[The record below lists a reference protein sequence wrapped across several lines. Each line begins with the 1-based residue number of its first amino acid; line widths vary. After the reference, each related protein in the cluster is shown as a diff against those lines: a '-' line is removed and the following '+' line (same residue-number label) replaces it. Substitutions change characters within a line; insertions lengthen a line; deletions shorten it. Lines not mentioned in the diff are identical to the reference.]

1 MAPAWAKKRDG
12 GLPRVMKRLG
22 RLAPHP
28 KALLKLNEA
37 FPLRLAPEH
46 DAPHPKRKPEP
57 IVADRTSSAFD
68 EMNDAG
74 AIRPPYAEIARFIDA
89 TGLEALEQKRR
100 EAEVLF
106 RRIGV
111 TFAVYT
117 EGGDP
122 ERLIPFDVIPRIL
135 ARAEWDRLS
144 RGLEQRVRALNA
156 FLADV
161 YGPQEIIKAGR
172 VPPELVLENEGFLPQ
187 MVGFVP
193 PGGVWTVISGIDLVR
208 TGHDDFYVLEDN
220 CRTPSGVSYMLENRE
235 AMFRLFP
242 EICARHRIAPVS
254 HYPEELLETLKS
266 IAPASCEGEP
276 CVVVLTPGPY
286 NSAYY
291 EHSFLADEMGV
302 ELVEGA
308 DLFVRDDVVYMR
320 TTSGATRVDV
330 IYRRIDDEFLDPE
343 AFRADSVVGVPGLM
357 AAYRAGNVAL
367 ANAPG
372 TGIADDKAVYPYV
385 PEMVRF
391 YLKEEPILSNV
402 PTFMCERPADQDYV
416 LANLDKLVVK
426 LARGSGG
433 YGMLV
438 GPHATQEQRDDFAG
452 RIKARPGDYIAQP
465 TLALSTVPTLAENGI
480 APRHVD
486 LRPFVL
492 FGKQVRMV
500 AGGLTRV
507 ALREGSLVVN
517 SSQGGGTKDTWVL
530 MDDPPGEAQPAPG
543 HAAGGQSQS
552 QSSQSQSQSSQSQ
565 SQSQGSAAPPAG
577 HGAKTGEA

>member
-1 MAPAWAKKRDG
+1 MLLSGWDPAEPGKMCRAT
-12 GLPRVMKRLG
+12 
-22 RLAPHP
+22 AE
-28 KALLKLNEA
+28 KAGTN
-37 FPLRLAPEH
+37 
-46 DAPHPKRKPEP
+46 
-57 IVADRTSSAFD
+57 VADRPASAFD
-68 EMNDAG
+68 EMHADG
-74 AIRPPYAEIARFIDA
+74 AIRHPYAELARS
-89 TGLEALEQKRR
+89 LEGAGQAVLDQKRR
-100 EAEVLF
+100 EAEMLF

-135 ARAEWDRLS
+135 SRDEWEWLS

-156 FLADV
+156 FLADI
-161 YGPQEIIKAGR
+161 YGPRRIIEAGHI
-172 VPPELVLENEGFLPQ
+172 PAELVLENEGYLPQ
-187 MVGFVP
+187 MVGFAP
-193 PGGVWTVISGIDLVR
+193 PGGVYTVISGIDLVR
-208 TGHDDFYVLEDN
+208 TGAEEFYVLEDN

-235 AMFRLFP
+235 AMLRLFP
-242 EICARHRIAPVS
+242 EAFSRHRIAPVS

-266 IAPASCEGEP
+266 IAPPACEGEP
-276 CVVVLTPGPY
+276 RVVVLTPGPH
-286 NSAYY
+286 NSAFY

-308 DLFVRDDVVYMR
+308 DLFVRDKMVYMR
-320 TTSGATRVDV
+320 TTAGPQRVDV
-330 IYRRIDDEFLDPE
+330 IYRRIDDDYLDPE
-343 AFRADSVVGVPGLM
+343 VFRPDSTLGVAGLM
-357 AAYRAGNVAL
+357 GAYRAGNVAL

-372 TGIADDKAVYPYV
+372 AGVADDKAVYPYV

-391 YLKEEPILSNV
+391 YLNEEPLLANV
-402 PTFMCERPADQDYV
+402 PTFMCEREVDRDHV
-416 LANLDKLVVK
+416 LTNLDKLVVK

-438 GPHATQEQRDDFAG
+438 GPHATEEQRADFAA
-452 RIKARPGDYIAQP
+452 RIRARPGDYIAQP
-465 TLALSTVPTLAENGI
+465 TLALSTVPTLCESGV

-492 FGKQVRMV
+492 FGKTVRMV

-530 MDDPPGEAQPAPG
+530 DAPRHAEGEPQEPVGMAQRMGGMAQRMDPSLPPQP
-543 HAAGGQSQS
+543 
-552 QSSQSQSQSSQSQ
+552 
-565 SQSQGSAAPPAG
+565 PPANDAG
-577 HGAKTGEA
+577 SGA